1 MQSCNNVQGRIHSI
15 ETLGALD
22 GPGLRYIVFMQ
33 GCRLRC
39 QYCHNPDS
47 WDINGGTLTT
57 VEEQVTDILRYRNY
71 LSGGV
76 TVSGGEP
83 LLQPDF
89 VYELFRE
96 CHARAGLHCAVD
108 TSGAVPLDQC
118 FNAYREADMILLDIK
133 AFDDITARELTGSD
147 TGNARAM
154 LDACEADGK
163 PVWIRHVLVPGRTLF
178 ETDASGKIFTG
189 EEDFKKANPQL
200 SAGAAWLSR
209 YKCIER
215 IDLLPFHKM
224 GEFKWEE
231 MGIDFRLKE
240 IPEPSDTALEWSR
253 KLFSGVAAGDIVG
266 Y

>member
-22 GPGLRYIVFMQ
+22 GPGLRYIIFMQ

-47 WDINGGTLTT
+47 WAMSGGTLTT

-96 CHARAGLHCAVD
+96 CHARAGLHCAID
-108 TSGAVPLDQC
+108 TSGAVPLDLC
-118 FNAYREADMILLDIK
+118 SNAFQEADMILLDCK
-133 AFDDITARELTGSD
+133 AFDEKTAIELTGYD
-147 TGNARAM
+147 TVNARAM
-154 LDACEADGK
+154 LEACEAVSK
-163 PVWIRHVLVPGRTLF
+163 PVWIRHVLVPGKTLF
-178 ETDASGKIFTG
+178 ERDASGALFADEK
-189 EEDFKKANPQL
+189 DFLEANPQL
-200 SAGAAWLSR
+200 ISGSAWLSR
-209 YKCIER
+209 YKCIQR

-231 MGIDFRLKE
+231 MGIPCMLKE
-240 IPEPSDTALEWSR
+240 ISEPSDMAVEWSR
-253 KLFSGVAAGDIVG
+253 KLFFRNSIR
-266 Y
+266 

>member
-1 MQSCNNVQGRIHSI
+1 MLSAVRFMLSCSDMQGRIHSI

-47 WDINGGTLTT
+47 WDPNGGTPVT

-89 VYELFRE
+89 IYALFRQ
-96 CHARAGLHCAVD
+96 CHSRANLHCAID
-108 TSGAVPLDQC
+108 TSGAVPLENCIQ
-118 FNAYREADMILLDIK
+118 AVREADMILLDIK
-133 AFDDITARELTGSD
+133 AFDDSTAKDLTGSD
-147 TGNARAM
+147 TQNAWNM
-154 LDACEADGK
+154 LEYCEAAAK
-163 PVWIRHVLVPGRTLF
+163 PVWIRHVLVPGKTLF
-178 ETDASGKIFTG
+178 ERNSLDTLYNN
-189 EEDFKKANPQL
+189 EEEFLAANPGMRE
-200 SAGAAWLSR
+200 GAARLAG
-209 YKCIER
+209 YTCVQR

-224 GEFKWEE
+224 GEFKWDAL
-231 MGIDFRLKE
+231 GVDCKLKDT
-240 IPEPSDTALEWSR
+240 PEPSDQMVKWCR
-253 KLFSGVAAGDIVG
+253 KLFNT
-266 Y
+266 